1 MDRNEIYQT
10 VTQILSKSL
19 LTTRH
24 INESDR
30 LVDDLGLDSIGFVE
44 LGTGLEE
51 KYQIDISDEVLES
64 LETVAMVIDAVVAA
78 PCYAAE
84 PA

>member
-10 VTQILSKSL
+10 VTKILSKSL

-24 INESDR
+24 INETDR
-30 LVDDLGLDSIGFVE
+30 LVEDLGLDSIGFVE

-51 KYQIDISDEVLES
+51 TYQIDISDQVLES
-64 LETVAMVIDAVVAA
+64 LETVAMCVDAVLVA
-78 PCYAAE
+78 PSYATE

>member
-10 VTQILSKSL
+10 VSEILGKSL
-19 LTTRH
+19 LTTKTF
-24 INESDR
+24 NESDK

-51 KYQIDISDEVLES
+51 KYMIDISDEVLES
-64 LETVAMVIDAVVAA
+64 LKTVGMVIDAVLAA
-78 PCYAAE
+78 PSYATA
-84 PA
+84 

>member
-1 MDRNEIYQT
+1 MDRNEIYKT
-10 VTQILSKSL
+10 VTEILAKSL
-19 LTTRH
+19 LTNKK
-24 INESDR
+24 INESDT

-64 LETVAMVIDAVVAA
+64 LKTVEMVIEAVLVA
-78 PCYAAE
+78 PSYATA
-84 PA
+84 

>member
-1 MDRNEIYQT
+1 MDRNEVYKT
-10 VTQILSKSL
+10 VSEILSKSL
-19 LTTRH
+19 LTTKK

-30 LVDDLGLDSIGFVE
+30 LVDDLALDSIGFVE

-64 LETVAMVIDAVVAA
+64 LKTVEMVIEAVLAA
-78 PCYAAE
+78 PSYAA
-84 PA
+84 A